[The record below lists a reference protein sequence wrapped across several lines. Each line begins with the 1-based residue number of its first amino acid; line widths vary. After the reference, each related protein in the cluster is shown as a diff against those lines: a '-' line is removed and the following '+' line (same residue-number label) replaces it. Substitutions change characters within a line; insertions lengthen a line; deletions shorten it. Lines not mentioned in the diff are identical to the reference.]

1 MESGKE
7 TGVDGQRFAIGGRVV
22 DADDP
27 QLQDLLAQAYE
38 APGRPRCL
46 CVAGGVEM

>member
-7 TGVDGQRFAIGGRVV
+7 SGVDGQRFAIGGRVV

-27 QLQDLLAQAYE
+27 QQLPQFFSLRLAEIDVIFHPPA
-38 APGRPRCL
+38 
-46 CVAGGVEM
+46 